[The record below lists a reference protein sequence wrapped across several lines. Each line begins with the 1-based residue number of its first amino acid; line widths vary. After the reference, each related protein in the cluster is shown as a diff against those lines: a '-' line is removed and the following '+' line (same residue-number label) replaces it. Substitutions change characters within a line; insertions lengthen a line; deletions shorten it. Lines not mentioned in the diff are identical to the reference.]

1 MVGSSIAF
9 LCASNSLDNITLL
22 NRTKSKALGEALDIS
37 NSIPEKSDFT
47 IKGTDDFSV
56 IKNSEIVIIAAS
68 TGVYLQNRNEM
79 MDSQVEMIKDIGKK
93 LKSFCSNSIVLIV
106 SNPVD
111 VLTYFFQ
118 KETNFSKNKILG
130 IASSL
135 DSSRFCYF
143 ISKKLGIKYSQISDT
158 IVLGE
163 HGDSMVPIFSRVKVD
178 GKNILEKINSNQKE
192 EITTE
197 IKNYW
202 KKLRKFK
209 SRSQFGIAKKTFDVI
224 EPIIKNETI
233 SIPASTLL
241 EGEFDENDVCM
252 GVPVQISDQG
262 ILKIQQFEID
272 EDEKKLLKSSA
283 QTIRKHIKSIQN

>member
-1 MVGSSIAF
+1 M
-9 LCASNSLDNITLL
+9 L

-178 GKNILEKINSNQKE
+178 GKNILEIINSNQKE